1 MNTLRDTNTQE
12 NVLPLPPANAEVL
25 LENNREIMRQRLLET
40 RARDDASVLGYLG
53 TMTDSAAP
61 AARQWVRQHPYAS
74 LSAAALTGALLVR
87 LKPWNALGG
96 SILVGLLA
104 RQALAASLSHGGQ
117 ILSLFLKNTTQPKRR
132 PNPEQFPADM

>member
-1 MNTLRDTNTQE
+1 MNTLHDTTTQE
-12 NVLPLPPANAEVL
+12 NLPPIPSANAAGL
-25 LENNREIMRQRLLET
+25 LENNREILRQRLWET
-40 RARDDASVLGYLG
+40 RARDDSSVMGYLG
-53 TMTDSAAP
+53 AMTDSAAP

-96 SILVGLLA
+96 SILLGLLV

-117 ILSLFLKNTTQPKRR
+117 ILSLLFKNTTQSTHR
-132 PNPEQFPADM
+132 PNPKQFPADR